1 MGKHGNL
8 EDVASRQT
16 EKSDEAEEQIEKAA
30 TEDTKRLNAN
40 VPESLHQAVRME
52 AARRGVDMKT
62 VMVEALAEYLPNYS
76 DE

>member
-8 EDVASRQT
+8 EDLANRQT
-16 EKSDEAEEQIEKAA
+16 EKSNEARQQVEEAA

-40 VPESLHQAVRME
+40 VPESLHRAVRME
-52 AARRGVDMKT
+52 AARRGVEMKQ
-62 VMVEALAEYLPNYS
+62 VMVEALTEYLPKYS

>member
-16 EKSDEAEEQIEKAA
+16 GKSDEAREQMEEAA
-30 TEDTKRLNAN
+30 EEDTKRLNAN

-62 VMVEALAEYLPNYS
+62 VMVEALTEYLPNYP